1 MTDTIKRVILRLEGD
16 LTHQGFDARLDI
28 GRVHR
33 QGQAEA
39 YAPLVEATGH
49 LPPDSELWQA
59 FVTWQAGYQ
68 QLMQPSRQLRPT
80 RIYHQGTITPATCRT
95 QAHQV
100 IKRFQHWLQSSSFQP
115 LNLRLRE
122 ELHRDEPIQLLIR
135 SHNQDLAHLPWHRWD
150 FVERYGQVEVAFS
163 PPDADR
169 LAAPTPD
176 PTAGKVRILAILGHS
191 AEIDVSRDRALLQA
205 LPDADVT
212 FLVEPDRGQLTD
224 HLWEQPWDILF
235 FAGHS
240 TTEAQAGR
248 LYINATDTLTI
259 DELRYGLQRAIAQ
272 GLQLAI
278 FNSCDGLGLAQAL
291 GDLQL
296 PQMIVMREPVPDAVA
311 QQFLLYFLQ
320 AFAAQQPFYQAVRQA
335 RERLQGSEQAFPC
348 ASWLPMVYQQST
360 ALPPSWA
367 DLAQRDR
374 PTPHRP
380 NPLLALVGSGLVAA
394 LVVAAR
400 LAGLLQGAE
409 LAAYDQLMRLKPD
422 QGLDDRLLIVE
433 VTAADVVGQ
442 DGDDRRGATLS
453 DGTLEQLLGR
463 LMAHNPR
470 VIALD
475 FFRDFSVQPGHDDLV
490 DLLQDRRVVNLCS
503 HGSDE
508 GAIIPPPPEVPSDRA
523 PNQVG
528 FSGFPPDD
536 DDVIRRY
543 LLQQTPAGGSP
554 CPATSSLGLLSVIR
568 YLFQQD
574 INLVWTDTDNPAI
587 QLQDVV
593 FSPISTNFGAYQGL
607 DVRGYQIMLNYPATA
622 DGIARRVTLQDVLN
636 DEVDPSWIDDRLVL
650 IGTVDPVS
658 GDLFPT
664 PVSSQSRR
672 RMFGVHLHAH
682 GASQLLRTVL
692 DGQPLIWS
700 WSPGG
705 EMVWIVAWG
714 LVGGGLAWR
723 WRSPRG
729 RVVAV
734 VVGGGLLYGVSYG
747 LFLLGGWIPLVPAAL
762 ALGGGL
768 VGGALLPGTVRQ
780 LQAND

>member
-1 MTDTIKRVILRLEGD
+1 MSLKRVVLTLDGD
-16 LTHQGFDARLDI
+16 LTQGFQVRLTLGSLTI
-28 GRVHR
+28 APSVP
-33 QGQAEA
+33 AT
-39 YAPLVEATGH
+39 YTPLVETTGQ
-49 LPPDSELWQA
+49 LPPDPALGQALQDWQQ
-59 FVTWQAGYQ
+59 VYH
-68 QLMQPSRQLRPT
+68 QLLLPTRALRPQ
-80 RIYHQGTITPATCRT
+80 RIRHDGSLDLRTDCRRLGDR
-95 QAHQV
+95 V
-100 IKRFQHWLQSSSFQP
+100 IAQFQRWLQTEPFQP
-115 LNLRLRE
+115 INLRLRE

-135 SHNQDLAHLPWHRWD
+135 SSNPDLAHLPWHRWD

-380 NPLLALVGSGLVAA
+380 NPLLALVGGGLVAA

-433 VTAADVVGQ
+433 VTARDVADQ
-442 DGDDRRGATLS
+442 DPDERGEASLS
-453 DGTLEQLLGR
+453 NAALEQVLEKLLE
-463 LMAHNPR
+463 HQPR
-470 VIALD
+470 AVVLD
-475 FFRDFSVQPGHDDLV
+475 IYREARVGEGHENLV
-490 DLLQDRRVVNLCS
+490 DLLQRQQVVFPCS
-503 HGSDE
+503 QPLEE
-508 GAIIPPPPEVPSDRA
+508 GFGVRPPPELQPDQYRIRL
-523 PNQVG
+523 G
-528 FSGFPPDD
+528 FTNFPADD
-536 DDVIRRY
+536 DDVVRRQSLY
-543 LLQQTPAGGSP
+543 QVPATTSN
-554 CPATSSLGLLSVIR
+554 CPAEYSLALQGVRHYLHGEGIGLE
-568 YLFQQD
+568 
-574 INLVWTDTDNPAI
+574 WTDESISAI
-587 QLQDVV
+587 QFQETV
-593 FSPISTNFGAYQGL
+593 FPRLHPHFGGYQGVE
-607 DVRGYQIMLNYPATA
+607 DAGEQIMLNYRSSAQGVAP
-622 DGIARRVTLQDVLN
+622 RVSLGEVLT
-636 DEVDPSWIDDRLVL
+636 DQVDPSWIEGRLVL
-650 IGTVDPVS
+650 IGTVDPS
-658 GDLFPT
+658 FKDD
-664 PVSSQSRR
+664 
-672 RMFGVHLHAH
+672 HLTAGHGKMRGLHIHAH
-682 GASQLLRTVL
+682 AASQLLSAVL
-692 DGQPLIWS
+692 DGQPLIWT
-700 WSPGG
+700 WSNPA
-705 EMVWIVAWG
+705 EMAWIVAWG
-714 LVGGGLAWR
+714 VTGGGIAWGVQSLKKRSLAIAT
-723 WRSPRG
+723 G
-729 RVVAV
+729 IV
-734 VVGGGLLYGVSYG
+734 LLYGGSYG
-747 LFLLGGWIPLVPAAL
+747 LFLLGGWVPLVPAVL
-762 ALGGGL
+762 ALTGGV
-768 VGGALLPGTVRQ
+768 VGGAMMPSLLSRTQ
-780 LQAND
+780 TND